1 MSLNKTFRE
10 VVRDIKEG
18 EIWCTNDTE
27 IYLNNTRDL
36 IINSKNYYKNG
47 DINVIS
53 IELLAI
59 DIDRK
64 YKLKR
69 NIEEGLK
76 EVIQGGLESA
86 T

>member
-59 DIDRK
+59 AIDRK
-64 YKLKR
+64 YKLKHS
-69 NIEEGLK
+69 IEEGLK
-76 EVIQGGLESA
+76 GVIQGGLESA